1 MKIDFT
7 ELLKAQSELDQ
18 VIIGDKK
25 IKNITEKKLVAL
37 SVELAELFNEIRCFK
52 YWSNKGPSKKEIIL
66 EEYVDVLHFWLS
78 LINEIENKKE
88 KVEIE
93 SYKSNVNYEEDYL
106 TMIHIVGDL
115 NYIYF
120 DNLLYTAL
128 EEFMQ
133 NLLTIATSLNFT
145 EKEIIE
151 AYYRKRDI
159 NFKRQQEGY

>member
-7 ELLKAQSELDQ
+7 ELLKAQKELDQ

-25 IKNITEKKLVAL
+25 IENLTEKKLVAL

-52 YWSNKGPSKKEIIL
+52 YWSNKGPSKKEVII
-66 EEYVDVLHFWLS
+66 EEFVDVLHFWLS
-78 LINEIENKKE
+78 IINDANVKELTVNSMCDFDFNDTYLFMIDCINEISIKLDDETFNMVAIVDFMEWLLMIAKK
-88 KVEIE
+88 
-93 SYKSNVNYEEDYL
+93 L
-106 TMIHIVGDL
+106 G
-115 NYIYF
+115 
-120 DNLLYTAL
+120 
-128 EEFMQ
+128 
-133 NLLTIATSLNFT
+133 FT

>member
-7 ELLKAQSELDQ
+7 ELLKAQKELDD

-25 IKNITEKKLVAL
+25 IENLTENKLVAL

-52 YWSNKGPSKKEIIL
+52 YWSNKGPSKKEVII

-78 LINEIENKKE
+78 LANDKGIVVGTVNGIYP
-88 KVEIE
+88 KVEFL
-93 SYKSNVNYEEDYL
+93 EELYISLIDDITRDYL
-106 TMIHIVGDL
+106 PLFII
-115 NYIYF
+115 
-120 DNLLYTAL
+120 
-128 EEFMQ
+128 EF
-133 NLLTIATSLNFT
+133 LSLGEMLGFT